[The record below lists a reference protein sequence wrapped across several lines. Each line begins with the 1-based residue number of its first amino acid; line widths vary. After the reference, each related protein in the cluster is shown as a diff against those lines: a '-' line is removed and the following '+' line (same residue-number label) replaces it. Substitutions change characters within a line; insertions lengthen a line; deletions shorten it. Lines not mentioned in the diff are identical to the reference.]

1 MNPITIPNPVPG
13 FQTQTLDGE
22 IVLLHPINS
31 TILHINQT
39 GALVWQL
46 CNGLRSVAEIIIILS
61 EAYPESREQ
70 IAVDVPQVIEKL
82 AAHGA
87 LHQEA

>member
-1 MNPITIPNPVPG
+1 MNPIIIPKPVPG

-22 IVLLHPINS
+22 IVLLHPTNNS
-31 TILHINQT
+31 ILHINQT

-46 CNGLRSVAEIIIILS
+46 CNGLRSVTEIKIILG

-70 IAVDVPQVIEKL
+70 IERDVPQVIEKL
-82 AAHGA
+82 AAQGA
-87 LHQEA
+87 LFKEG

>member
-1 MNPITIPNPVPG
+1 MKPISIPKPVPG

-22 IVLLHPINS
+22 IVLLHPLNN

-46 CNGLRSVAEIIIILS
+46 CNGQRSVTEIVIILS
-61 EAYPESREQ
+61 EAYPEAQGQ
-70 IAVDVPQVIEKL
+70 IERDVPKVIYEM
-82 AAHGA
+82 AAQGA
-87 LHQEA
+87 LFKE

>member
-1 MNPITIPNPVPG
+1 MKPITIPKPVPG

-22 IVLLHPINS
+22 IVLLHPTNS

-46 CNGLRSVAEIIIILS
+46 CNGLRSVAEIVIILS

>member
-46 CNGLRSVAEIIIILS
+46 CNGLRSVAEIVIILS
-61 EAYPESREQ
+61 EAYPEAREQ
-70 IAVDVPQVIEKL
+70 IERDVPKVIYEL
-82 AAHGA
+82 AAQGA
-87 LHQEA
+87 LFKE